1 MDINSTRSLI
11 DATKEFIH
19 LGMGLVSKANESYS
33 DKALRRL
40 EMEPA
45 IIRLSLLRTQMKTLM
60 EDNESWTQW
69 LQLPGIRTL
78 YRICVHCIEFAD
90 TLIEALKTLQQLRP
104 ALRYKSLRQGLK
116 SLWTKDTL
124 DEFRLRLNMERTN
137 LDHAIAFSLRCV
149 LYVGPYLSESK
160 LIVKNRE
167 ILVNPQPRP
176 DYTERDRMLERIISD
191 AYSRQHTISTNGH
204 EKSNL
209 RLNKF
214 PLRLIFLFLL
224 GIIVLALYTWK
235 KHDLGT
241 ATGLCALVWTVG
253 AGVNKIYKRYLQR
266 GGAGRGANILDLESA
281 PGSLA

>member
-1 MDINSTRSLI
+1 MEMDINSTRSLI

-137 LDHAIAFSLRCV
+137 LDHAIAFSLR
-149 LYVGPYLSESK
+149 
-160 LIVKNRE
+160 E